1 MRAWAAARIASPVVD
16 LSVTDHLLA
25 AIAALGAGVVNALAG
40 GGTLIT
46 FPALV
51 ALGVPAVRSNVTN
64 TVALCPG
71 YFGGAHAQRVDLADQ
86 HARLRALGVAAA
98 IGGLCGSVLLVS
110 SSERVFRG
118 VVPFLVLGACAL
130 LAFQDRIK
138 RLLPIRSVTQ
148 PGAFASRWSA
158 LAIFGASVYGGYFG
172 AGLGIILLAV
182 LGLLLDDTLR
192 RLNALKQAIS
202 LITNVVAALFF
213 MASGKVVWSLVLV
226 MAPAS
231 LLGGAIGGRLVGRIN
246 PLVLRAVVI
255 TSGIAVAVKLLV
267 D

>member
-1 MRAWAAARIASPVVD
+1 MD
-16 LSVTDHLLA
+16 LGAVDHLLA
-25 AIAALGAGVVNALAG
+25 ALAAVAAGVINALAG

-71 YFGGAHAQRVDLADQ
+71 YFGGAHAQRADLADQ
-86 HARLRALGVAAA
+86 RARLRVLGVVAA
-98 IGGLCGSVLLVS
+98 IGGLCGSILLVA

-118 VVPFLVLGACAL
+118 VVPFLVLGACGL
-130 LAFQDRIK
+130 LAFQDRAK
-138 RLLPIRSVTQ
+138 RLLPLWSMAQPDATPSV
-148 PGAFASRWSA
+148 GSA
-158 LAIFGASVYGGYFG
+158 VAIFGASVYGGYFG

-182 LGLLLDDTLR
+182 LGLLLDDGLR
-192 RLNALKQAIS
+192 RVNALKQAIS

-213 MASGKVVWSLVLV
+213 VTTGRVVWSLVAV

-255 TSGIAVAVKLLV
+255 ASGVAIALKLFL